1 MYFTEILKKAVEL
14 GASDVHI
21 VIGKP
26 PMIRLY
32 GKIQPIE
39 GFDTIDAQMS
49 EELIFS
55 VLDDNQ
61 RTQVED
67 NWELDCSF
75 MLRDVARFRVNVFK
89 QVLGTEAVLRVIS
102 SDIPTPEDIDLSP
115 VAVKFAHLESG
126 LVLVTGPTGSGKTT
140 TLACLINEVNT
151 KRFANIITVEDPIEY
166 TYSHKN
172 SIVRQREVGQQTKS
186 FSIALRQALREDPDV
201 ILIGEMRDL
210 ETISCALSAAETGH
224 LVFGTLHTSDA
235 PQTIDR
241 IIDVFPPH
249 QQQQI
254 RTQLSS
260 SLKAVIAQT
269 LIARVDGKGRVAARE
284 IMVVTRAISNLIREA
299 KSHMIY
305 QAIDTGAK
313 YGMNS
318 MDKSL
323 AELVKKGIIS
333 MEDAL
338 AKAHNPEN
346 IKK

>member
-14 GASDVHI
+14 GASDVHV

-39 GFDTIDAQMS
+39 GFDTIDAQMA

-75 MLRDVARFRVNVFK
+75 MLRGVARFRVNVFK

-102 SDIPTPEDIDLSP
+102 SETPKPEDIDLSP
-115 VAVKFAHLESG
+115 VAVKFATLESG

-151 KRFANIITVEDPIEY
+151 KRFANIITIEDPIEY
-166 TYSHKN
+166 TYGHKN
-172 SIVRQREVGQQTKS
+172 SIVRQREIGQQTKS
-186 FSIALRQALREDPDV
+186 FAIALRQALREDPDV

-241 IIDVFPPH
+241 VIDVFPPH

-260 SLKAVIAQT
+260 SLKAVISQT

-305 QAIDTGAK
+305 QAIDTGSK

-318 MDKSL
+318 MDKAL
-323 AELVKKGIIS
+323 AELVKKGLIS